1 MIYTKTKSIF
11 EFITATLSLLFGTLS
26 IFFVTNFNEEFTDSL
41 ALGFLFSIY
50 MVLGKSRKFKMGI
63 CIYLCV
69 FLLVSCCVL
78 FAHGQLY
85 LSTFLFLSGSL
96 LVFYPIVLL
105 ISKTKMKEEYKL
117 SLYIALAVFNVMS
130 AAGCLGPEAQITLT
144 TFAGIA
150 GLVWLLNKNVE
161 RKWICTL
168 IISGFYILMCVAL
181 GQYEYYLGDVI
192 TYTLALVVTTLLMS
206 LKDRKKRRIAL
217 AVSTVIL
224 LVIAWILPINCR
236 VFLFNYSDYKK
247 TQREIAEER
256 IRLDYTFF
264 TENDTITPADMIGKD
279 VTIMF
284 WSSHCGYCVKRY
296 PALSELADEFSADTT
311 KVFLAVYLPDT
322 VNDTLYYNETIKNSY
337 SFVWAVADD
346 PISIY
351 KQLNF
356 NAVPHLTILDSEGAV
371 KYNGVFSDEYVVNPR
386 RFLKQ

>member
-78 FAHGQLY
+78 FAHDQLY

-168 IISGFYILMCVAL
+168 IISGFYILMCVAF

-236 VFLFNYSDYKK
+236 VFLLNYSDYKK

-322 VNDTLYYNETIKNSY
+322 VNDTLYYN
-337 SFVWAVADD
+337 
-346 PISIY
+346 
-351 KQLNF
+351 
-356 NAVPHLTILDSEGAV
+356 
-371 KYNGVFSDEYVVNPR
+371 
-386 RFLKQ
+386 